1 MNGMHLRRQHRA
13 PSRRFWAIFLERM
26 EQRSDHWL
34 PSVYIYIYHLALMF
48 RWHAKDEARDEI
60 GIGIGIRA
68 KTVTGSQLH
77 ATHITKRS

>member
-1 MNGMHLRRQHRA
+1 
-13 PSRRFWAIFLERM
+13 M

-34 PSVYIYIYHLALMF
+34 PSVYMYIYHLALMF

-60 GIGIGIRA
+60 GIGIVIRIVIRA

-77 ATHITKRS
+77 ATHRTHHQNDPN

>member
-1 MNGMHLRRQHRA
+1 
-13 PSRRFWAIFLERM
+13 
-26 EQRSDHWL
+26 
-34 PSVYIYIYHLALMF
+34 MF

-77 ATHITKRS
+77 ATHITKTILTDPGVEQNRAERCVESENQLRGAFHPTFDLVSRNFN